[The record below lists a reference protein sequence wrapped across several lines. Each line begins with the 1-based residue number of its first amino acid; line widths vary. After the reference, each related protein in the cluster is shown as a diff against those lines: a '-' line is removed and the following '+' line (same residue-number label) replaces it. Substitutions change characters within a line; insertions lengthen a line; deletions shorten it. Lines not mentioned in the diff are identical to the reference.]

1 MRTLCAAI
9 FVFAIV
15 FAADAFAQRTRGAF
29 RSTKIA
35 GTITSYTGPKNS
47 SFAEGSPGYGMEFS
61 VDSGSGH
68 FRYYYRARLN
78 QSLGSQNFVKNG
90 TVFFT
95 DYDFYSIEPEIG
107 FAVYPVQRAE
117 RGLNIYLWGAGNL
130 SYNYLDLRTVPTGVK
145 VDPKSQALGYGFGGG
160 IGFEFIMHTTKDG
173 KRLMI
178 YSEAGFRQGEV
189 PLAGQTAFQVGGLTA
204 AVGFGF

>member
-1 MRTLCAAI
+1 MRTLSAAVI
-9 FVFAIV
+9 FFALVI
-15 FAADAFAQRTRGAF
+15 APNAFAQRTRGAF

-35 GTITSYTGPKNS
+35 GTITSYTGPAKS
-47 SFAEGSPGYGMEFS
+47 SFSEGSPGHGVEFS

-78 QSLGSQNFVKNG
+78 QSLGSQNFIRSG
-90 TVFFT
+90 TTFFT
-95 DYDFYSIEPEIG
+95 DYDYYSIEPEIG
-107 FAVYPVQRAE
+107 FAIYPVQRGE
-117 RGLNIYLWGAGNL
+117 RGLNIYLWGSGNL

-160 IGFEFIMHTTKDG
+160 IGFEFIMRTTKDG

>member
-1 MRTLCAAI
+1 MRML
-9 FVFAIV
+9 
-15 FAADAFAQRTRGAF
+15 FAAVFILSVAIAQDAFAQRTRGTF

-35 GTITSYTGPKNS
+35 ATITSYTGPANT
-47 SFAEGSPGYGMEFS
+47 SFAEGSPGHGIEFS

-68 FRYYYRARLN
+68 FRYYYRARIN
-78 QSLGSQNFVKNG
+78 QSLGSQNFVKG
-90 TVFFT
+90 TTVYFT
-95 DYDFYSIEPEIG
+95 DYDYYSIEPELG
-107 FAVYPVQRAE
+107 FALYPVQRGE

-130 SYNYLDLRTVPTGVK
+130 SYNYLDLRTVPTGIK

-173 KRLMI
+173 KRLMV

-204 AVGFGF
+204 AIGFGF